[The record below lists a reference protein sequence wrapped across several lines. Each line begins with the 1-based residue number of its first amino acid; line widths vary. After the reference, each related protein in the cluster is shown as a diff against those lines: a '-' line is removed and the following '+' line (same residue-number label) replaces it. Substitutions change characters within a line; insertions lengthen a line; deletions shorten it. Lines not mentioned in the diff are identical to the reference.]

1 MILSTI
7 ESKSRKAF
15 QKLIST
21 SIAVVVITFLL
32 LGLPG
37 LTSPAHA
44 GPGGTGIEGWV
55 TRFNV
60 SDGAASAYWYEEKLD
75 MLMNKESSA
84 FPYYVQLFYP
94 EYPDTQIGLS
104 QSDPVESGKATAT
117 IVVSDIIPA
126 RDYLEFKGVDVA
138 PICDAGDGSTVLAF
152 FCDPDGNNLALRENN
167 FPFKIKLPDCG
178 PPICNSPY

>member
-21 SIAVVVITFLL
+21 SIAIVVITFVL
-32 LGLPG
+32 LGFPG

-44 GPGGTGIEGWV
+44 GPGGTITEGWV

-60 SDGAASAYWYEEKLD
+60 SDGAYAAQWYEEKLD
-75 MLMNKESSA
+75 MLVNNESSA
-84 FPYYVQLFYP
+84 YPYYVQLFYP

-104 QSDPVESGKATAT
+104 QSEPVQSGQATAT
-117 IVVSDIIPA
+117 IAVDDIKQA
-126 RDYLEFKGVDVA
+126 VDYLDYQGIEVA
-138 PICDAGDGSTVLAF
+138 PLCNAGDNYTVLAF
-152 FCDPDGNNLALRENN
+152 FCDPDGNNLALRQDGSPN
-167 FPFKIKLPDCG
+167 KLPVCA
-178 PPICNSPY
+178 PPVCNNSY